1 MLTHKQMELII
12 NFIISI
18 LANNVPSIRE
28 LLEENQS
35 LKDAIDKAYH
45 KALERWC
52 VNDGIRESIGD
63 KYNSIDNLR
72 DYFESNNSKLSVE
85 EQRLISLWAEELRN
99 DAKTYNKILEIK
111 IDSLSS
117 TLKDIKHRLDL
128 DCVYLPEEIN
138 SQNQALLGKVHEGII
153 VDGNLWA
160 INRENILK
168 DIRTSFNK
176 YKFIVLIGEGG
187 SGKSAVIKQLLRK
200 RMGLL
205 SILRL
210 INSNILT
217 LILSSTM
224 IGITIYQP

>member
-1 MLTHKQMELII
+1 MNLYLQNIILTHKQMELII
-12 NFIISI
+12 SFIISI

-45 KALERWC
+45 KASERWC

-111 IDSLSS
+111 IDS
-117 TLKDIKHRLDL
+117 TRVD
-128 DCVYLPEEIN
+128 YAN
-138 SQNQALLGKVHEGII
+138 S
-153 VDGNLWA
+153 
-160 INRENILK
+160 
-168 DIRTSFNK
+168 
-176 YKFIVLIGEGG
+176 
-187 SGKSAVIKQLLRK
+187 
-200 RMGLL
+200 
-205 SILRL
+205 
-210 INSNILT
+210 
-217 LILSSTM
+217 
-224 IGITIYQP
+224 

>member
-1 MLTHKQMELII
+1 MELII
-12 NFIISI
+12 SFIISI

-45 KALERWC
+45 KASERWC

-111 IDSLSS
+111 IDS
-117 TLKDIKHRLDL
+117 TRVD
-128 DCVYLPEEIN
+128 YAN
-138 SQNQALLGKVHEGII
+138 S
-153 VDGNLWA
+153 
-160 INRENILK
+160 
-168 DIRTSFNK
+168 
-176 YKFIVLIGEGG
+176 
-187 SGKSAVIKQLLRK
+187 
-200 RMGLL
+200 
-205 SILRL
+205 
-210 INSNILT
+210 
-217 LILSSTM
+217 
-224 IGITIYQP
+224 